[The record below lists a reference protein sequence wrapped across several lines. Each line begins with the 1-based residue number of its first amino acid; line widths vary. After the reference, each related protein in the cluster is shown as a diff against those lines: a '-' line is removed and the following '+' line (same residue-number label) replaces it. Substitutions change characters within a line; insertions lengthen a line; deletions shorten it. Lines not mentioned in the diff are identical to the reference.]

1 MRIKERIAAEK
12 KAAQDILAKGEEN
25 LTDEE
30 FEQLKQHVSEA
41 KKLEERAALLKD
53 GAEILDTAAEGKN
66 LEQKKEENAVTAKS
80 IGEHFANELKAKG
93 LTVAKAKTVNFET
106 SEFNVK
112 AAADVNLTGGA
123 TGSNA
128 PYLTEIDEP
137 VFATRQDLL
146 IVNLFGKG
154 TMGGQ
159 VLKYPVYGKLEG
171 KPGETAEGA
180 AAAHTHFPDPTWEND
195 TLHTITDLWEI
206 TDDMIDDLPYVVSE
220 INDHN
225 DYEFDLVKEDK
236 IWNGDGTSDNI
247 KGLVAR
253 IPTDSV
259 IASTSTEPLEDRI
272 FTAITMIKKNVNRT
286 ADGLVINPE
295 DYKTLRLKR
304 DKNGQYYGGGFFLPP
319 YNGTGTLVIQQTPW
333 GLPTV
338 VTPTQ
343 AKGNCVVGAFK
354 TGKVLSRGA
363 RTLKTSDSHK
373 ENFGSGITAFRLK
386 ERCTLQVK
394 YPYAF
399 VKVSTDETKV
409 AAQSDDSGIEVQSDD
424 SGIEVQSDEPAAD
437 TATAKTAKAAKA
449 TK

>member
-25 LTDEE
+25 LTDDE

-53 GAEILDTAAEGKN
+53 GAEILDNAADGKN
-66 LEQKKEENAVTAKS
+66 LEQKKEGNAVTAKS

-93 LTVAKAKTVNFET
+93 LDVAQAKTINFET

-112 AAADVNLTGGA
+112 ANTDVNVTGGA
-123 TGSNA
+123 AGANA
-128 PYLTEIDEP
+128 PYLTELDTP
-137 VFATRQDLL
+137 VFAPRQDLR
-146 IVNLFGKG
+146 IIDLFAKG

-180 AAAHTHFPDPTWEND
+180 AAAHTHFPDPTWESD
-195 TLHTITDLWEI
+195 TLHTITDMWEI

-225 DYEFDLVKEDK
+225 DYEFDLVKETE
-236 IWNGDGTSDNI
+236 IWTSDGSGVKV
-247 KGLVAR
+247 KGLLAR
-253 IPTDSV
+253 IPEDSV
-259 IASTSTEPLEDRI
+259 IANTDTNPLEDRI
-272 FTAITMIKKNVNRT
+272 FSAVTMIKNNVNFA
-286 ADGLVINPE
+286 ADGLVISPE
-295 DYKTLRLKR
+295 DYQTLRLKR

-319 YNGTGTLVIQQTPW
+319 YNGTGTLAIQQTPW

-338 VTPTQ
+338 VTPSQ
-343 AKGNCVVGAFK
+343 AKGNCVVGAFYRG
-354 TGKVLSRGA
+354 GKVLSRGA

-373 ENFGSGITAFRLK
+373 DNFETGVTAFRLK

-409 AAQSDDSGIEVQSDD
+409 VAQSDDSGIA
-424 SGIEVQSDEPAAD
+424 VQSDEPVAD
-437 TATAKTAKAAKA
+437 TETAKTAKTAKA

>member
-53 GAEILDTAAEGKN
+53 GAEILDNAAEGKN
-66 LEQKKEENAVTAKS
+66 PEQKKEEDAVTAKS

-93 LTVAKAKTVNFET
+93 IDVAQAKMANFET
-106 SEFNVK
+106 SEFNIK
-112 AAADVNLTGGA
+112 ASTDVSVTGGP

-128 PYLTEIDEP
+128 PYLTELDDP

-195 TLHTITDLWEI
+195 TLHTITDLWEV

-225 DYEFDLVKEDK
+225 QYEFDLVKEDK
-236 IWNGDGTSDNI
+236 IWNGDGASDNI

-253 IPTDSV
+253 IPSDSV
-259 IASTSTEPLEDRI
+259 IDNTSTEPLEDRI
-272 FTAITMIKKNVNRT
+272 FTAVTMIKKNVNRT

-295 DYKTLRLKR
+295 DYKALRLKR

-319 YNGTGTLVIQQTPW
+319 YTGTGTLVIQQTPW

-409 AAQSDDSGIEVQSDD
+409 VAADTKGEVAT
-424 SGIEVQSDEPAAD
+424 QSDEP
-437 TATAKTAKAAKA
+437 TAETTTAKTAKA

>member
-53 GAEILDTAAEGKN
+53 GAEILDNAAEGKN

-93 LTVAKAKTVNFET
+93 LDVAQAKTINFET

-112 AAADVNLTGGA
+112 ANTDVNATGGA
-123 TGSNA
+123 TGANA
-128 PYLTEIDEP
+128 PYLTELDTP
-137 VFATRQDLL
+137 VFATRQDLR
-146 IVNLFGKG
+146 IIDLFAKG

-180 AAAHTHFPDPTWEND
+180 AAAHTHFPDPTWESD
-195 TLHTITDLWEI
+195 TLHTITDMWEL

-225 DYEFDLVKEDK
+225 QYEFDLVKETD
-236 IWNGDGTSDNI
+236 IWTSDGSGVKV
-247 KGLVAR
+247 KGLLAR
-253 IPTDSV
+253 IPEDSV

-272 FTAITMIKKNVNRT
+272 FSAITMIKKNVNFA
-286 ADGLVINPE
+286 ADGLVISPE

-343 AKGNCVVGAFK
+343 AKGDCVVGAFFRG
-354 TGKVLSRGA
+354 GKVLSRGT

-373 ENFGSGITAFRLK
+373 DNFETGVTAFRLK

-409 AAQSDDSGIEVQSDD
+409 VAQSDDNGIA
-424 SGIEVQSDEPAAD
+424 VQSDEPVAD
-437 TATAKTAKAAKA
+437 TETAKTAKTAKA

>member
-53 GAEILDTAAEGKN
+53 GAEILDNAAEGKN

-93 LTVAKAKTVNFET
+93 LDVAQAKTINFET

-112 AAADVNLTGGA
+112 AATDVNVTGGP

-128 PYLTEIDEP
+128 PYLTELDTP
-137 VFATRQDLL
+137 VFAPRQDLR
-146 IVNLFGKG
+146 IIDLFAKG

-171 KPGETAEGA
+171 KPGATEEGK
-180 AAAHTHFPDPTWEND
+180 AAAHTHFPDPTWESD
-195 TLHTITDLWEI
+195 TLHTITDMWEI

-225 DYEFDLVKEDK
+225 DYEFDLVKETD
-236 IWNGDGTSDNI
+236 IWTSDGSGVKV
-247 KGLVAR
+247 KGLLAR
-253 IPTDSV
+253 IPEDSV
-259 IASTSTEPLEDRI
+259 IVNTSTEPLEDRI
-272 FTAITMIKKNVNRT
+272 FTAVTMIKKNVNFA
-286 ADGLVINPE
+286 ADGLVISPE

-343 AKGNCVVGAFK
+343 AKGDCVVGAFFRG
-354 TGKVLSRGA
+354 GKVLSRGT

-373 ENFGSGITAFRLK
+373 DNFETGVTAFRLK

-394 YPYAF
+394 HPYAF

-409 AAQSDDSGIEVQSDD
+409 VAQSDD
-424 SGIEVQSDEPAAD
+424 SGIEVQSDEPVAD
-437 TATAKTAKAAKA
+437 TETAKTAKTAKA

>member
-53 GAEILDTAAEGKN
+53 GAEILDNAAEGKN
-66 LEQKKEENAVTAKS
+66 PEQKKEEDAVTAKS

-93 LTVAKAKTVNFET
+93 IDVAQAKAMNFET

-112 AAADVNLTGGA
+112 ANTDVNATGGA
-123 TGSNA
+123 AGANA
-128 PYLTEIDEP
+128 PYLTELDTP
-137 VFATRQDLL
+137 AFAPRQDLR
-146 IVNLFGKG
+146 IIDLFAKG

-171 KPGETAEGA
+171 KPGATEEGK
-180 AAAHTHFPDPTWEND
+180 AAAHTHFPDPTWESD
-195 TLHTITDLWEI
+195 TLHTITDMWEV

-225 DYEFDLVKEDK
+225 QYEFDLVKETQ
-236 IWNGDGTSDNI
+236 IWTSDGSVDNV
-247 KGLVAR
+247 KGLLAR
-253 IPTDSV
+253 IPEDSV
-259 IASTSTEPLEDRI
+259 IAATDTKPLEDRI
-272 FTAITMIKKNVNRT
+272 FSAITMIKNNVNFT
-286 ADGLVINPE
+286 ADGLVISPE
-295 DYKTLRLKR
+295 DYATLRLKR

-319 YNGTGTLVIQQTPW
+319 YSGSGTLVIQQTPW

-338 VTPTQ
+338 VTPSQ
-343 AKGNCVVGAFK
+343 AKGNCVVGAFYRG
-354 TGKVLSRGA
+354 GKVLSRGA
-363 RTLKTSDSHK
+363 RTLKTSDSHNA
-373 ENFGSGITAFRLK
+373 NFETGVTAFRLK

-399 VKVSTDETKV
+399 VKVSTDESKV
-409 AAQSDDSGIEVQSDD
+409 VAQSDDSGIEVQSDE
-424 SGIEVQSDEPAAD
+424 SVAD
-437 TATAKTAKAAKA
+437 TETAKTAKTAKA

>member
-53 GAEILDTAAEGKN
+53 GAEILDNAAEGKN
-66 LEQKKEENAVTAKS
+66 PKQKKEGNTVTAKS

-93 LTVAKAKTVNFET
+93 LDVAQAKTINFET

-112 AAADVNLTGGA
+112 DATDVNVTGGPA
-123 TGSNA
+123 GSNA
-128 PYLTEIDEP
+128 PYLTELDTP
-137 VFATRQDLL
+137 VFAPRQDLR
-146 IVNLFGKG
+146 IIDLFAKG

-180 AAAHTHFPDPTWEND
+180 AAAHTHFPDPTWESD
-195 TLHTITDLWEI
+195 TLHTITDMWEL

-225 DYEFDLVKEDK
+225 QYEFDLVKETD
-236 IWNGDGTSDNI
+236 IWTSDGSGVKV
-247 KGLVAR
+247 KGLLAR
-253 IPTDSV
+253 IPEDSV
-259 IASTSTEPLEDRI
+259 IANTSTEPLEDRI
-272 FTAITMIKKNVNRT
+272 FSAITMIKKNVNFA
-286 ADGLVINPE
+286 ADGLVISPE

-343 AKGNCVVGAFK
+343 AKGDCVVGAFFRG
-354 TGKVLSRGA
+354 GKVLSRGT

-373 ENFGSGITAFRLK
+373 DNFETGVTAFRLK

-399 VKVSTDETKV
+399 VRVSTDETKV
-409 AAQSDDSGIEVQSDD
+409 VAQSDD
-424 SGIEVQSDEPAAD
+424 SGIEVQSDEPVAD
-437 TATAKTAKAAKA
+437 TATAKTAKTAKA

>member
-25 LTDEE
+25 LIDEE

-41 KKLEERAALLKD
+41 KKLEEHAALLKD
-53 GAEILDTAAEGKN
+53 GAEILDNAAEGKN

-93 LTVAKAKTVNFET
+93 LDVAQAKTINFET

-112 AAADVNLTGGA
+112 ANTDVNATGGA
-123 TGSNA
+123 TGANA
-128 PYLTEIDEP
+128 PYLTELDTP
-137 VFATRQDLL
+137 VFATRQDLR
-146 IVNLFGKG
+146 IIDLFAKG

-180 AAAHTHFPDPTWEND
+180 AAAHTHFPDPTWESD
-195 TLHTITDLWEI
+195 TLHTITDMWEI

-225 DYEFDLVKEDK
+225 QYEFDLVKETD
-236 IWNGDGTSDNI
+236 IWTSDGSGVKV
-247 KGLVAR
+247 KGLLAR
-253 IPTDSV
+253 IPEDSV
-259 IASTSTEPLEDRI
+259 IANTSTEPLEDRI
-272 FTAITMIKKNVNRT
+272 FSAITMIKKNVNFA
-286 ADGLVINPE
+286 ADGLVISPE

-343 AKGNCVVGAFK
+343 AKGDCVVGAFFRG
-354 TGKVLSRGA
+354 GKVLSRGT

-373 ENFGSGITAFRLK
+373 DNFETGVTAFRLK

-409 AAQSDDSGIEVQSDD
+409 VSQSDD
-424 SGIEVQSDEPAAD
+424 SGIEVQSDEPVAD
-437 TATAKTAKAAKA
+437 TETAKTAKTAKAAK
-449 TK
+449 

>member
-30 FEQLKQHVSEA
+30 FEQLKQHVAEA

-53 GAEILDTAAEGKN
+53 GAEILDNAAEGKN
-66 LEQKKEENAVTAKS
+66 PEQKKEENAVTAKS

-93 LTVAKAKTVNFET
+93 LDVAQAKTINFET

-112 AAADVNLTGGA
+112 ASTDVNVTGGPS
-123 TGSNA
+123 GDNA
-128 PYLTEIDEP
+128 PYLTELDTP
-137 VFATRQDLL
+137 VFAPRQDLL
-146 IVNLFGKG
+146 IVNLFGRG

-171 KPGETAEGA
+171 KPDETAEGA

-195 TLHTITDLWEI
+195 SLHTITDLWEI

-259 IASTSTEPLEDRI
+259 IDNTSTEPLEDRI

-399 VKVSTDETKV
+399 VKVSTDEAKV
-409 AAQSDDSGIEVQSDD
+409 VSQSDDSGIA
-424 SGIEVQSDEPAAD
+424 VQSDEPVAD
-437 TATAKTAKAAKA
+437 TETAKTAKTAKAAK
-449 TK
+449 

>member
-53 GAEILDTAAEGKN
+53 GAEILDNAAEGKN

-93 LTVAKAKTVNFET
+93 LDVAQAKTINFET

-112 AAADVNLTGGA
+112 ANTDVNATGGA
-123 TGSNA
+123 AGANA
-128 PYLTEIDEP
+128 PYLTELDTP
-137 VFATRQDLL
+137 VFAPRQDLR
-146 IVNLFGKG
+146 IIDLFAKG

-180 AAAHTHFPDPTWEND
+180 AAAHTHFPDPKWESD
-195 TLHTITDLWEI
+195 TLHTITDMWEI

-225 DYEFDLVKEDK
+225 DYEFDLVKETEN
-236 IWNGDGTSDNI
+236 WTRDGSGVKV
-247 KGLVAR
+247 KGLLAR
-253 IPTDSV
+253 IPEDSV
-259 IASTSTEPLEDRI
+259 IASTDTNPLEDRI
-272 FTAITMIKKNVNRT
+272 FAAITMIKNNVNFA
-286 ADGLVINPE
+286 ADGLVISPE
-295 DYKTLRLKR
+295 DYQTLRLKR

-338 VTPTQ
+338 VTPSQ
-343 AKGNCVVGAFK
+343 AKGNCVVGAFYRG
-354 TGKVLSRGA
+354 GKVLSRGA

-373 ENFGSGITAFRLK
+373 DNFETGVTAFRLK

-399 VKVSTDETKV
+399 VKVSTDETQV
-409 AAQSDDSGIEVQSDD
+409 VAQSDDSGIA
-424 SGIEVQSDEPAAD
+424 VQSDEPVAD
-437 TATAKTAKAAKA
+437 TETAKTAKTAKA

>member
-53 GAEILDTAAEGKN
+53 GAEILDNAAEGKS

-93 LTVAKAKTVNFET
+93 IDVAQAKTMNFET

-112 AAADVNLTGGA
+112 ASTDVNATGGA
-123 TGSNA
+123 TGTNA
-128 PYLTEIDEP
+128 PYLTELDTP
-137 VFATRQDLL
+137 VFAPRQDLR
-146 IVNLFGKG
+146 IIDLFSKG

-171 KPGETAEGA
+171 KPGATEEGK
-180 AAAHTHFPDPTWEND
+180 AAAHTHFPDPTWESD
-195 TLHTITDLWEI
+195 TLHTITDMWEI

-225 DYEFDLVKEDK
+225 DYEFDLVKETE
-236 IWNGDGTSDNI
+236 IWTGDGSGVKI
-247 KGLVAR
+247 KGLLAR
-253 IPTDSV
+253 IPEDSV
-259 IASTSTEPLEDRI
+259 IANTDTNPLEDRI
-272 FTAITMIKKNVNRT
+272 FAAVTMIKNNVNFA
-286 ADGLVINPE
+286 ADGLIISPE
-295 DYKTLRLKR
+295 DYQTLRLKR

-338 VTPTQ
+338 VTPSQ
-343 AKGNCVVGAFK
+343 AKGNCVVGAFYRG
-354 TGKVLSRGA
+354 GKVLSRGA

-373 ENFGSGITAFRLK
+373 DNFETGVTAFRLK

-409 AAQSDDSGIEVQSDD
+409 VAQSDDSGIAVQSDKP
-424 SGIEVQSDEPAAD
+424 VAD
-437 TATAKTAKAAKA
+437 TETAKTTKTAKA

>member
-53 GAEILDTAAEGKN
+53 GAEILDNAAEGKN

-93 LTVAKAKTVNFET
+93 LDVAQAKTMNFET

-112 AAADVNLTGGA
+112 ASTDVNATGGS
-123 TGSNA
+123 TGTNA
-128 PYLTEIDEP
+128 PYLTELDTP
-137 VFATRQDLL
+137 VFAPRQDLR
-146 IVNLFGKG
+146 IIDLFAKG

-171 KPGETAEGA
+171 KPGATEEGK
-180 AAAHTHFPDPTWEND
+180 AAAHTHFPDPTWESD
-195 TLHTITDLWEI
+195 TLHTITDMWEV

-225 DYEFDLVKEDK
+225 QYEFDLVKETQ
-236 IWNGDGTSDNI
+236 IWTSDGSGVNV
-247 KGLVAR
+247 KGLLAR
-253 IPTDSV
+253 IPEDSV
-259 IASTSTEPLEDRI
+259 IAATDTKPLEDRI
-272 FTAITMIKKNVNRT
+272 FAAVTMIKNNVNFA
-286 ADGLVINPE
+286 ADGLVISPE
-295 DYKTLRLKR
+295 DYQTLRLKR

-333 GLPTV
+333 GLLTV
-338 VTPTQ
+338 VTPSQ
-343 AKGNCVVGAFK
+343 AKGNCVVGAFYRG
-354 TGKVLSRGA
+354 GKVLSRGA

-373 ENFGSGITAFRLK
+373 DNFETGVTAFRLK

-409 AAQSDDSGIEVQSDD
+409 VAQSDDSGIAVQSDKP
-424 SGIEVQSDEPAAD
+424 VAD
-437 TATAKTAKAAKA
+437 TETAKTTKTAKA

>member
-53 GAEILDTAAEGKN
+53 GAEILDNAAEGKN
-66 LEQKKEENAVTAKS
+66 PEQKKEENAVTAKS

-93 LTVAKAKTVNFET
+93 LDVAQAKTINFET

-112 AAADVNLTGGA
+112 ANTDVNATGGA
-123 TGSNA
+123 TGDNA
-128 PYLTEIDEP
+128 PYLTELDTP
-137 VFATRQDLL
+137 VFATRQDLR
-146 IVNLFGKG
+146 IIDLFAKG

-171 KPGETAEGA
+171 KPGETDEGA
-180 AAAHTHFPDPTWEND
+180 AAAHTHFPDPTWESD
-195 TLHTITDLWEI
+195 TLHTITDMWEL

-225 DYEFDLVKEDK
+225 QYEFDLVKETD
-236 IWNGDGTSDNI
+236 IWTSDGSGVKV
-247 KGLVAR
+247 KGLLAR
-253 IPTDSV
+253 IPEDSV
-259 IASTSTEPLEDRI
+259 IANISTEPLEDRI
-272 FTAITMIKKNVNRT
+272 FSAITMIKKNVNFA
-286 ADGLVINPE
+286 ADGLVISPE

-343 AKGNCVVGAFK
+343 AKGDCVVGAFFRG
-354 TGKVLSRGA
+354 GKVISRGT

-373 ENFGSGITAFRLK
+373 DNFETGVTAFRLK

-409 AAQSDDSGIEVQSDD
+409 VAQSDDSGIA
-424 SGIEVQSDEPAAD
+424 VQSDEPVAD
-437 TATAKTAKAAKA
+437 TETAKTAKTVKAAK
-449 TK
+449 

>member
-12 KAAQDILAKGEEN
+12 KAAQDIFAKGEEN

-30 FEQLKQHVSEA
+30 FEQLKQHVAEA

-53 GAEILDTAAEGKN
+53 SAEILDNAAEGKN
-66 LEQKKEENAVTAKS
+66 LEQKKEEDAVTAKS
-80 IGEHFANELKAKG
+80 IGEHFAKELNAKG
-93 LTVAKAKTVNFET
+93 ITVSQAKTINFET

-112 AAADVNLTGGA
+112 ASADVNATGGA
-123 TGSNA
+123 TDANA
-128 PYLTEIDEP
+128 PYLTELDTP
-137 VFATRQDLL
+137 VFAPRQDLR
-146 IVNLFGKG
+146 IIDLFSKG

-171 KPGETAEGA
+171 KPGVTEEGKP
-180 AAAHTHFPDPTWEND
+180 AAHTHFPNPTWESD
-195 TLHTITDLWEI
+195 TLHSITDIWEI

-225 DYEFDLVKEDK
+225 QYEFDLAKETE
-236 IWNGDGTSDNI
+236 IWTSDGSGVSV
-247 KGLVAR
+247 KGLLAR
-253 IPTDSV
+253 IPEDSV
-259 IASTSTEPLEDRI
+259 IANTDTKPLEDRI
-272 FTAITMIKKNVNRT
+272 FAAVTMIKNNVNFV
-286 ADGLVINPE
+286 ADGLVISPE
-295 DYKTLRLKR
+295 DYQTLRLKR

-319 YNGTGTLVIQQTPW
+319 YSGTGTLVIQQTPW

-338 VTPTQ
+338 VTPSQ
-343 AKGNCVVGAFK
+343 AKGNCVVGAFYRG
-354 TGKVLSRGA
+354 GKVLSRGA
-363 RTLKTSDSHK
+363 RTLKVSDSHK
-373 ENFGSGITAFRLK
+373 ENFASGITAFRLK

-409 AAQSDDSGIEVQSDD
+409 VAQSDD
-424 SGIEVQSDEPAAD
+424 SGIEVQSDEPVAD
-437 TATAKTAKAAKA
+437 TETAKTTKTAKA

>member
-53 GAEILDTAAEGKN
+53 GAEILDNAAEGKN

-80 IGEHFANELKAKG
+80 IGEHFANELNAKG
-93 LTVAKAKTVNFET
+93 ITVSQAKTINFET
-106 SEFNVK
+106 SDFKIK
-112 AAADVNLTGGA
+112 AAADVNATGGS
-123 TGSNA
+123 TGTNA
-128 PYLTEIDEP
+128 PYLTELDTA
-137 VFATRQDLL
+137 VFAPRQDLR
-146 IVNLFGKG
+146 IVDLFAKG

-171 KPGETAEGA
+171 KPGVTEEGK
-180 AAAHTHFPDPTWEND
+180 AAAHTHFPDPTWESD
-195 TLHTITDLWEI
+195 TLHSITDIWEV

-225 DYEFDLVKEDK
+225 QYEFDLVKETE
-236 IWNGDGTSDNI
+236 IWTGDGSGVNV
-247 KGLVAR
+247 KGLLAR
-253 IPTDSV
+253 IPSDSV
-259 IASTSTEPLEDRI
+259 IAATDTKPLEDRI
-272 FTAITMIKKNVNRT
+272 FAAVAMIKSNVNFA
-286 ADGLVINPE
+286 ADGLVISPE
-295 DYKTLRLKR
+295 DYMTLRLKR

-319 YNGTGTLVIQQTPW
+319 YSGTGTLVIQQTPW

-338 VTPTQ
+338 VTPSQ
-343 AKGNCVVGAFK
+343 AKGNCVVGAFYRG
-354 TGKVLSRGA
+354 GKVLSNGA
-363 RTLKTSDSHK
+363 RTLKVSDSHK
-373 ENFGSGITAFRLK
+373 ENFASGITAFRLK

-399 VKVSTDETKV
+399 VKVSTDESKV
-409 AAQSDDSGIEVQSDD
+409 VSQSDDSGIA
-424 SGIEVQSDEPAAD
+424 VQSDEPVVD
-437 TATAKTAKAAKA
+437 TETAKTAKTAKA

>member
-53 GAEILDTAAEGKN
+53 GAEILDNAAEGKN
-66 LEQKKEENAVTAKS
+66 LEQKKEENAVIAKS

-106 SEFNVK
+106 SEFGTK
-112 AAADVNLTGGA
+112 AAADVSLTGGSA
-123 TGSNA
+123 GSNA
-128 PYLTEIDEP
+128 PYLTEIDDP
-137 VFATRQDLL
+137 AFATRQDLL
-146 IVNLFGKG
+146 IVNLFGTG

-195 TLHTITDLWEI
+195 SLHTITDLWEI

-259 IASTSTEPLEDRI
+259 IDNTSTEPLEDRI
-272 FTAITMIKKNVNRT
+272 FTAVTMIKKNVNRT

-399 VKVSTDETKV
+399 VKVSTDESKV
-409 AAQSDDSGIEVQSDD
+409 VAQSDDSGIA
-424 SGIEVQSDEPAAD
+424 VQSDEPVAD
-437 TATAKTAKAAKA
+437 TETSKTAKTAKAAK
-449 TK
+449 

>member
-30 FEQLKQHVSEA
+30 FEQLKQHVAEA
-41 KKLEERAALLKD
+41 KKLEEHAALLKD
-53 GAEILDTAAEGKN
+53 GAEILDNAAEGKN

-93 LTVAKAKTVNFET
+93 IDVAQAKMANFET
-106 SEFNVK
+106 SEFNIK
-112 AAADVNLTGGA
+112 AKTDVNVTGGA
-123 TGSNA
+123 SGSNA
-128 PYLTEIDEP
+128 PYLTEIDDP

-171 KPGETAEGA
+171 KPEETAEGA

-236 IWNGDGTSDNI
+236 IWNGDGASDNI

-253 IPTDSV
+253 IPSDSV
-259 IASTSTEPLEDRI
+259 IDNTSTEPLEDRI
-272 FTAITMIKKNVNRT
+272 FTAVTMIKKNVNRT

-373 ENFGSGITAFRLK
+373 DNFGSGITAFRLK

-409 AAQSDDSGIEVQSDD
+409 AAADTKGEVAT
-424 SGIEVQSDEPAAD
+424 QSDEP
-437 TATAKTAKAAKA
+437 TTETKTAKA

>member
-41 KKLEERAALLKD
+41 KKLEERAAVLKD
-53 GAEILDTAAEGKN
+53 GAEILDNAAEGKN
-66 LEQKKEENAVTAKS
+66 PEQKKEESAVTAKN

-93 LTVAKAKTVNFET
+93 LTVAQAKTIDFET
-106 SEFNVK
+106 SEFGIK
-112 AAADVNLTGGA
+112 AFTDVNATGGA
-123 TGSNA
+123 AGANA
-128 PYLTEIDEP
+128 PYLTEIDTP
-137 VFATRQDLL
+137 VFAPRQDLR
-146 IVNLFGKG
+146 IIDLFAHG

-171 KPGETAEGA
+171 KPGVTEEGKA
-180 AAAHTHFPDPTWEND
+180 SAHTHFPDPTWESD
-195 TLHTITDLWEI
+195 TLHTITDVWEI

-225 DYEFDLVKEDK
+225 DYEFDLVKETE
-236 IWNGDGTSDNI
+236 IWTSDGSGVKV
-247 KGLVAR
+247 KGLLAR
-253 IPTDSV
+253 IPEDSV
-259 IASTSTEPLEDRI
+259 IANTSTEPLEDRI
-272 FTAITMIKKNVNRT
+272 FTAVTMIKNNVNFA
-286 ADGLVINPE
+286 ADGLVISPD

-319 YNGTGTLVIQQTPW
+319 YSGTGTLVIQQTPW

-338 VTPTQ
+338 VTPSQ
-343 AKGNCVVGAFK
+343 AKGNCVVGAFFRG
-354 TGKVLSRGA
+354 GKVFSRGS

-373 ENFGSGITAFRLK
+373 DNFDLGITAFRLK

-409 AAQSDDSGIEVQSDD
+409 VAANTEDQAAT
-424 SGIEVQSDEPAAD
+424 QSDEPTTKAA
-437 TATAKTAKAAKA
+437 TAKA